1 MAVYTSVKE
10 SEIELFLKQYNLGSL
25 ISYEGILEGIENTN
39 YKINTNEGSFIL
51 TLFEKRVDPKDLPFF
66 MSLQQ
71 HLSDNNFMCPIP
83 IKNKDNNVVNTLCN
97 KKAIIISFLEGK
109 KIEQIKPEHCLQIG
123 EMISNF
129 QFLTK
134 NFNHKRKNN
143 LHINDWN
150 KIFLKCLKVTDHKF
164 LNLIDV
170 VKNELIFLEQNW
182 PKNLPNGIIH
192 GDIFQDN
199 VFFKEDTFS
208 GLIDFYF
215 SCNDFYAYEL
225 ALTTNAWCFS
235 MQNLFLN
242 ENFESLIKGYSKLSK
257 INNEEIKYF
266 NILLRGAAI
275 RILVTRLHDQLFH
288 PAGAIVKPKD
298 PLEYYNILKWHQENK
313 IF

>member
-1 MAVYTSVKE
+1 MIVITE
-10 SEIELFLKQYNLGSL
+10 SCLKLSCAYR
-25 ISYEGILEGIENTN
+25 IIL
-39 YKINTNEGSFIL
+39 
-51 TLFEKRVDPKDLPFF
+51 
-66 MSLQQ
+66 
-71 HLSDNNFMCPIP
+71 
-83 IKNKDNNVVNTLCN
+83 
-97 KKAIIISFLEGK
+97 
-109 KIEQIKPEHCLQIG
+109 
-123 EMISNF
+123 
-129 QFLTK
+129 
-134 NFNHKRKNN
+134 
-143 LHINDWN
+143 INDWN

-235 MQNLFLN
+235 KQNLFLN